1 MKRFILFIIIFLVF
15 LGFIMLNLEN
25 SSNISFG
32 FIELPNVPVFVS
44 ILVSFM
50 LGMLFAV
57 PVTLLLGRK
66 KHKKGKIDG
75 TLEALPKDKIK
86 KEGSPYGID

>member
-1 MKRFILFIIIFLVF
+1 MKRFILFIIVFLLF

-25 SSNISFG
+25 TCDISFG
-32 FIELPNVPVFVS
+32 FREFANVPVFVS

-50 LGMLFAV
+50 LGMLFAM
-57 PVTLLLGRK
+57 PLTLVLGRK
-66 KHKKGKIDG
+66 KHKKVKNDG
-75 TLEALPKDKIK
+75 ELEALPKDKIK